1 MKLLKLFMSLS
12 LSCLLLCSCEK
23 PYSEEDNVPD
33 INTGENNK
41 PSGGDNTP
49 GGNSGTGKYSTGD
62 VVTVQEFIDN
72 EINCQVFVV
81 GYIVG
86 DCTKSISNA
95 EFEPPFTQP
104 QALLIA
110 DDMNEDNT
118 DKVASIQLKS
128 GSKWRQSLNLE
139 DNPQLHRRKIMVF
152 GFKERYLGVPGIKSI
167 DAFEF
172 I

>member
-1 MKLLKLFMSLS
+1 MKLIKFFMTLL
-12 LSCLLLCSCEK
+12 LSCLLLYSCEK
-23 PYSEEDNVPD
+23 PYSEEDTTPN
-33 INTGENNK
+33 INTGGNNK
-41 PSGGDNTP
+41 PSGDDNDP
-49 GGNSGTGKYSTGD
+49 DGNTGTGEYSTGD
-62 VVTVQEFIDN
+62 VVTVKEFIEK

-95 EFEPPFTQP
+95 NFEQPFTQP

-110 DDMNEDNT
+110 DDMNENST

-128 GSKWRQSLNLE
+128 GSRWRSELNLE
-139 DNPQLHRRKIMVF
+139 DNPKLHRRKVMVF

>member
-49 GGNSGTGKYSTGD
+49 GGNPGTGKYSTGD

-95 EFEPPFTQP
+95 EFAPPFTQQHGQSGVNTIEIRFEVETELKPRGQSPTTPP
-104 QALLIA
+104 Q
-110 DDMNEDNT
+110 DNGLR
-118 DKVASIQLKS
+118 I
-128 GSKWRQSLNLE
+128 
-139 DNPQLHRRKIMVF
+139 
-152 GFKERYLGVPGIKSI
+152 
-167 DAFEF
+167 
-172 I
+172 

>member
-23 PYSEEDNVPD
+23 PYPEEDNVPD

-95 EFEPPFTQP
+95 EFAPPFTQP

-110 DDMNEDNT
+110 DGHERGQHGQSGVNT
-118 DKVASIQLKS
+118 IEIRFEVETELKS
-128 GSKWRQSLNLE
+128 RGQSPTTPPQ
-139 DNPQLHRRKIMVF
+139 DNGLRI
-152 GFKERYLGVPGIKSI
+152 
-167 DAFEF
+167 
-172 I
+172 